1 MTTYYARVD
10 YSYSGDSKF
19 TIPFSYIKKEHIV
32 VFVNDVK
39 TTNYTYITSSQIE
52 VKDELK
58 AEDVVSIRRT
68 TPIKDKLVDF
78 TDLNIL
84 NGETQ
89 NLAQEQVFNA
99 VQEMYDKNEQQT
111 QNFQK
116 DINDYKEEIEDKI
129 QEVKDATDVI
139 NTFKESVE
147 TCVKK
152 AKEASNSA
160 DVATA
165 KAEEASQTL
174 STKEDKAN
182 KGIANGYAGLD
193 AEGKVPKAQLPS
205 TGWTPSLLQPFWSE
219 YKLNRL
225 DMLRA
230 DIFSWQ
236 NGVTYSQV
244 YNLLVEEYNNSA
256 STEQSESGITFKVTP
271 RGFRIADATQEQA
284 ILNLYNTTGVAWYFI
299 LDTANTRFKLP
310 RMKYLASV
318 KIKQTPIT
326 AGTEMTSLGNC
337 LKLGT
342 SRSTSPNW
350 YNIVQKPSASAVQ
363 LAQLLS
369 GESVTSVNIDQSN
382 LVADLSNTVNPQTLD
397 NMYLYFYVGEYT
409 QTAVEQTAGLNAE
422 LFNNKVDLNFNNMN
436 PSQTAKNTIVEWG
449 IPDYSAGVDYANDT
463 TVHIAPSKGI
473 LAISYSRSNA
483 GTGYLKI
490 NGTNVASGYTIGGNV
505 NYRTLVTGEYLL
517 SQGDTFQITEEGV
530 NDTAIPLIYRFYPCK
545 GVN

>member
-182 KGIANGYAGLD
+182 KGIANGYAALD
-193 AEGKVPKAQLPS
+193 ADGKVPAAQLPN
-205 TGWTPSLLQPFWSE
+205 TGWRPSLLQPFWSE
-219 YKLNRL
+219 YELDRM

-230 DIFSWQ
+230 DTFSWQ
-236 NGVTYSQV
+236 NGTAYSAV
-244 YNLLVEEYNNSA
+244 YSLLFGEYNNSA
-256 STEQSESGITFKVTP
+256 STEQAENGITFKVTP

-284 ILNLYNTTGVAWYFI
+284 ILDLYNTTGVAGYFI
-299 LDTANTRFKLP
+299 IDPTNTRFKLP
-310 RMKYLASV
+310 RTKYGFVGLRDSVGGYVVESLPNITGSFSMNGAKVGDAKGCFSHSTTTKTRASS
-318 KIKQTPIT
+318 IT
-326 AGTEMTSLGNC
+326 DTGDCVVSFDATQSSIAYRNNA
-337 LKLGT
+337 
-342 SRSTSPNW
+342 P
-350 YNIVQKPSASAVQ
+350 VQQRATQ
-363 LAQLLS
+363 
-369 GESVTSVNIDQSN
+369 
-382 LVADLSNTVNPQTLD
+382 
-397 NMYLYFYVGEYT
+397 MYLYFYVGEYT

-449 IPDYSAGVDYANDT
+449 MPDYSAGVDVTNSFLSGQKTYTPPVNGYLNAYVENNEEFNIVEAT
-463 TVHIAPSKGI
+463 SNARVICINGETYEKIQNQVPVLKGQTYKNI
-473 LAISYSRSNA
+473 TSRS
-483 GTGYLKI
+483 
-490 NGTNVASGYTIGGNV
+490 
-505 NYRTLVTGEYLL
+505 
-517 SQGDTFQITEEGV
+517 GDSVI
-530 NDTAIPLIYRFYPCK
+530 FYPIK
-545 GVN
+545 GAK

>member
-52 VKDELK
+52 VKDELQ

-230 DIFSWQ
+230 DTFSWQ
-236 NGVTYSQV
+236 NGVTYSQA
-244 YNLLVEEYNNSA
+244 YNLLVEEYNNSV

-284 ILNLYNTTGVAWYFI
+284 ILNLYNTTGVAGYFI
-299 LDTANTRFKLP
+299 LDQANTRFKLP

-318 KIKQTPIT
+318 NSKQVPIT
-326 AGTEMTSLGNC
+326 AGTKMTSLGNP
-337 LKLGT
+337 LQFGQEGGT
-342 SRSTSPNW
+342 STGW
-350 YNIVQKPSASAVQ
+350 YNLVFKPVGTEVRAASLLNGETVTAIAV
-363 LAQLLS
+363 
-369 GESVTSVNIDQSN
+369 GKTN
-382 LVADLSNTVNPQTLD
+382 LVADLSNAVNPQTLD
-397 NMYLYFYVGEYT
+397 NMYLYFYIGEYT
-409 QTAVEQTAGLNAE
+409 QTAVEQTAGLNVE
-422 LFNNKVDLNFNNMN
+422 LFNGKVDLNFNNIN
-436 PSQTAKNTIVEWG
+436 PSQTAKNTIVGWG
-449 IPDYSAGVDYANDT
+449 MPDYSAGVDITSNTSYT
-463 TVHIAPSKGI
+463 CPSCGY
-473 LAISYSRSNA
+473 LRLYCSY
-483 GTGYLKI
+483 TGYIYYSSSLDTSGI
-490 NGTNVASGYTIGGNV
+490 DYTYVAIGVSSHSDSNFFLVQNGEVLTKVTNSGG
-505 NYRTLVTGEYLL
+505 
-517 SQGDTFQITEEGV
+517 QAF
-530 NDTAIPLIYRFYPCK
+530 FYPLK

>member
-32 VFVNDVK
+32 VLVNDVK

-52 VKDELK
+52 VKDELQ

-68 TPIKDKLVDF
+68 TPIKDKLVSF

-116 DINDYKEEIEDKI
+116 DIDDYKKEIEDKI
-129 QEVKDATDVI
+129 REVKDATDVI
-139 NTFKESVE
+139 NTFKEGVE

-152 AKEASNSA
+152 AEEASNSA

-174 STKEDKAN
+174 STKEDKTN
-182 KGIANGYAGLD
+182 KGVANGYAALGAD
-193 AEGKVPKAQLPS
+193 GKVPAAQLPS
-205 TGWTPSLLQPFWSE
+205 TGWRPSLLQPFWSE
-219 YKLNRL
+219 YKLDRM

-230 DIFSWQ
+230 DTFSWQ
-236 NGVTYSQV
+236 DGVKCSAV
-244 YNLLVEEYNNSA
+244 YNLLLGEYNNTA
-256 STEQSESGITFKVTP
+256 STEQTENGITFKVTP
-271 RGFRIADATQEQA
+271 RGFRIADSTQEQA
-284 ILNLYNTTGVAWYFI
+284 ILNLYNTTGVAWYYI
-299 LDTANTRFKLP
+299 LDTTNQRFKLP

-318 KIKQTPIT
+318 NSKQAPIV
-326 AGTEMTSLGNC
+326 AGTELTSLGNS
-337 LKLGT
+337 LKFGT
-342 SRSTSPNW
+342 SSTTSANW
-350 YNIVQKPSASAVQ
+350 YNIVQKPASSDVR
-363 LAQLLS
+363 LAILMS
-369 GESVTSVNIDQSN
+369 GESVKPNAIDQSN
-382 LVADLSNTVNPQTLD
+382 LYADVANAVTPQTLD

-422 LFNNKVDLNFNNMN
+422 LFNGKVDLNFNNMN
-436 PSQTAKNTIVEWG
+436 PSQTAKNTIIGWG
-449 IPDYSAGVDYANDT
+449 MPDYSAGVSKSANEIYTASYDCFVAVSQVVRNIAGGAGISLYDT
-463 TVHIAPSKGI
+463 NNNLILVQNNTCPNTSESANSASLFIPKNYKYKVTFVQGSITVS
-473 LAISYSRSNA
+473 
-483 GTGYLKI
+483 
-490 NGTNVASGYTIGGNV
+490 
-505 NYRTLVTGEYLL
+505 EY
-517 SQGDTFQITEEGV
+517 
-530 NDTAIPLIYRFYPCK
+530 PLK